1 MPGSGKTTLLRLL
14 EMKSF
19 RVVEEDAPDVVL
31 GVERVFLGDRIH
43 LNLKLS
49 GWGRESFLRVLDF
62 LMPLFT
68 NFILYEGRPKWF
80 RKYFCPVGLPKFP

>member
-31 GVERVFLGDRIH
+31 GSNGFLGT
-43 LNLKLS
+43 
-49 GWGRESFLRVLDF
+49 E
-62 LMPLFT
+62 FT
-68 NFILYEGRPKWF
+68 
-80 RKYFCPVGLPKFP
+80 

>member
-31 GVERVFLGDRIH
+31 GVERVFLGT
-43 LNLKLS
+43 
-49 GWGRESFLRVLDF
+49 E
-62 LMPLFT
+62 FT
-68 NFILYEGRPKWF
+68 
-80 RKYFCPVGLPKFP
+80 